1 MAEMKV
7 SWDFG
12 SAVFKPWLDLN
23 RHVYILDTSSKLG
36 KEEKQDQEKKI
47 QSGERRIVRN
57 WEELGEGNKCNQNV
71 WKQFLNKKLFII
83 FFLEKESSG
92 LKKRRLIF
100 PDKCTK
106 S

>member
-36 KEEKQDQEKKI
+36 KEEKQDQEEKKNTI
-47 QSGERRIVRN
+47 R
-57 WEELGEGNKCNQNV
+57 WEENC
-71 WKQFLNKKLFII
+71 KKLGGVGGG
-83 FFLEKESSG
+83 EQM
-92 LKKRRLIF
+92 
-100 PDKCTK
+100 
-106 S
+106 